1 MNTRR
6 IVVFLLAIAGL
17 VVAPQGAAQSV
28 PDAPSASRTAAV
40 ATQTQPAAYVRPT
53 HQTRLHNYLFDVAG
67 PYPIAAAALVAGI
80 NQADYTPPEW
90 KQGAEGYGKRFIS
103 NFGIATISTSTRY
116 VLAEALHED
125 TLYYRCS
132 CKGFFSRLTY
142 ATFSTFTSRRG
153 DEGHRVFSVPA
164 LVAPYAGTMTAV
176 YAWFPERYNAKD
188 GFRMGNYAMLA
199 NVGGNIA
206 LEFLNS
212 GPHSLLARMHLKNG
226 RGAPDRDSK
235 P

>member
-6 IVVFLLAIAGL
+6 SVFFLLVISGF
-17 VVAPQGAAQSV
+17 VVVPQGTAQSL
-28 PDAPSASRTAAV
+28 PDAPSSSRNAAV
-40 ATQTQPAAYVRPT
+40 TTPAQPSAYVRPT
-53 HQTRLHNYLFDVAG
+53 QRIRLHNYLFDVVG
-67 PYPIAAAALVAGI
+67 PYPIAGAALVAGI

-132 CKGFFSRLTY
+132 CKGFFPRLTY
-142 ATFSTFTSRRG
+142 AVFSTLTSRRG

-176 YAWFPERYNAKD
+176 YAWFPERYDAKD

-226 RGAPDRDSK
+226 HGAPDRDTK